1 MKIFKSVSNS
11 PKKSFTF
18 QSKVNLVFSD
28 SLMTF
33 AIKVPGT
40 EKIVKKTRFEL
51 HLVRG
56 ICVLRIEIE
65 KQMSLIFEN
74 T

>member
-1 MKIFKSVSNS
+1 
-11 PKKSFTF
+11 
-18 QSKVNLVFSD
+18 
-28 SLMTF
+28 MTF